1 MIRFAIA
8 LLCQFALVMPLN
20 ASPAELPSLTLTIR
34 DQKLVVEVASTPETR
49 ATGLMNRFSL
59 RQDHGMLF
67 VFEAPQPL
75 AFYMKN
81 TYIPLSIAFVD
92 TQGRIL
98 NIEDMRPLDESTH
111 WSRGVA
117 QYAIEMRQGWFAAK
131 GIGVNLPDSIFRT
144 VDLPA
149 RLQESV
155 RVNQRAIGLRVT
167 AESLRIETATLW
179 SSARV
184 QVEAQGQRQVQVQ
197 APPKP

>member
-20 ASPAELPSLTLTIR
+20 AAPAELPSLTLTIR

-131 GIGVNLPDSIFRT
+131 GIGVGDK
-144 VDLPA
+144 V
-149 RLQESV
+149 E
-155 RVNQRAIGLRVT
+155 GL
-167 AESLRIETATLW
+167 
-179 SSARV
+179 
-184 QVEAQGQRQVQVQ
+184 
-197 APPKP
+197 K